1 MNKLPKPF
9 LSDKN
14 PLNLHK
20 DKCEKFHLNYLL
32 PNYWLTWLLILISF
46 FLTYFPH
53 SFRMMLGSLLGK
65 FIYLIN
71 KKRRNIAK
79 VNISL
84 CFKNITKKESE
95 RILTKYFSWLGRTFL
110 DMPTLW
116 WKNNKSLQKICDIE
130 NIKYLE
136 NELKKNKGVVLLTAH
151 TVSLDFGGRSI
162 SKFPII
168 SMYKPFRNQ
177 LLNWFIGKSRS
188 KNTDNVVVFPREEF
202 SFKTVVKS
210 LQSPVVFYY
219 VADEDLGTQ
228 NSIFSN
234 FFDEPKSTLISI
246 CKIASLSGA
255 SVLPCINHYCP
266 DKQKYITYIDKPL
279 ENFPSGDVKADART
293 INMSL
298 ENLITRQTEQYMWSL
313 RLFQSRP
320 DGFNFPYEK

>member
-116 WKNNKSLQKICDIE
+116 WKNN
-130 NIKYLE
+130 
-136 NELKKNKGVVLLTAH
+136 
-151 TVSLDFGGRSI
+151 
-162 SKFPII
+162 
-168 SMYKPFRNQ
+168 
-177 LLNWFIGKSRS
+177 
-188 KNTDNVVVFPREEF
+188 
-202 SFKTVVKS
+202 
-210 LQSPVVFYY
+210 
-219 VADEDLGTQ
+219 
-228 NSIFSN
+228 
-234 FFDEPKSTLISI
+234 
-246 CKIASLSGA
+246 
-255 SVLPCINHYCP
+255 
-266 DKQKYITYIDKPL
+266 
-279 ENFPSGDVKADART
+279 
-293 INMSL
+293 
-298 ENLITRQTEQYMWSL
+298 
-313 RLFQSRP
+313 
-320 DGFNFPYEK
+320 